1 MSKVIPPPPCGEAP
15 ATIPPCPIP
24 LPPGSANVQPLH
36 IRLLHEA
43 ALPAAQALPAGESRD
58 AKGRFAPGNPGKPP
72 GTRNKITVAIESL
85 LEGQWETLTKTA
97 LQMALRGDVTAL
109 RLCFDRLAP
118 VRRGS
123 SVTIPDFPTIA
134 TPADVPRAQAAL
146 LAAVVAGHV
155 TADEAKPLSDMIAA
169 FVSALDV
176 TVLAERLDALEKQ
189 IEETRD
195 HKGRGRAPV

>member
-1 MSKVIPPPPCGEAP
+1 MEA
-15 ATIPPCPIP
+15 
-24 LPPGSANVQPLH
+24 
-36 IRLLHEA
+36 
-43 ALPAAQALPAGESRD
+43 
-58 AKGRFAPGNPGKPP
+58 
-72 GTRNKITVAIESL
+72 L
-85 LEGQWETLTKTA
+85 LEGQWETLTNTA

-123 SVTIPDFPTIA
+123 SIAIPDFPAIA
-134 TPADVPRAQAAL
+134 TPADVPKAQAAL
-146 LAAVVAGHV
+146 LAAVVAGHL
-155 TADEAKPLSDMIAA
+155 TADEAKPLSDMIGA

-195 HKGRGRAPV
+195 HKGRGRGPV